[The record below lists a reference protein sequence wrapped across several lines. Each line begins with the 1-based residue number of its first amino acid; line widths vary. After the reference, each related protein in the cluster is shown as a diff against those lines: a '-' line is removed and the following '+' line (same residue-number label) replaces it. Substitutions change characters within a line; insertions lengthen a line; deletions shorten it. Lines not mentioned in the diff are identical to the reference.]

1 MTLQNLANLAKYR
14 RFKWKAYSRILK
26 EFGVLVYPRQGVDA
40 QALQESL
47 LAEDSEYKIRII
59 DAPMV
64 DISSTFIRE
73 GLQRGENMD
82 KWLM

>member
-1 MTLQNLANLAKYR
+1 MMKH
-14 RFKWKAYSRILK
+14 
-26 EFGVLVYPRQGVDA
+26 VLVCILLLTGAVVMRA
-40 QALQESL
+40 Q
-47 LAEDSEYKIRII
+47 EDPEYKIRLI